1 MGPPRARLDLAPVTR
16 TGAVLAALAALAAL
30 AVARRASRPAG
41 TWRYRTRVG
50 FNPYRT
56 RVKRRTDLLIVA
68 AAFVVIAVL
77 LGWAFFA

>member
-1 MGPPRARLDLAPVTR
+1 VSVNSGRRVPRPV
-16 TGAVLAALAALAAL
+16 
-30 AVARRASRPAG
+30 RPHRYG
-41 TWRYRTRVG
+41 TFVG

-56 RVKRRTDLLIVA
+56 RVKRRADIAIVA